1 MPVAAP
7 DVLSALQRSLSLHL
21 TAIEAYQTI
30 SSHVRRWG
38 YDKLGN
44 RFASDAEGER
54 IHLRAVLARLE
65 FYGQGGELAHAAPAW
80 PRHNVLGI
88 LAFSLDLEN
97 GAAAAERNGILI
109 SRAAGDEGSALVFAE
124 LLKDSEQSVEE
135 ITADLRV
142 IADVGIDNWLANLV

>member
-1 MPVAAP
+1 MPVASP
-7 DVLSALQRSLSLHL
+7 DTLSALQRSLSLHL

-30 SSHVRRWG
+30 SSHFARWG
-38 YDKLGN
+38 YSKLGS
-44 RFASDAEGER
+44 RFASEAEGER
-54 IHLRAVLARLE
+54 VHMRDLLERLE
-65 FYGQGGELAHAAPAW
+65 FFDQGGDLTHAAPDW

-88 LAFSLDLEN
+88 LSFALDLEN

-109 SRAAGDEGSALVFAE
+109 SRAAGDEGSAAVFVE
-124 LLKDSEQSVEE
+124 LLTDSEKSIEQ